1 VIVLRNEAL
10 VIHDSR
16 SPAPPLE
23 HDPGDLRKIE
33 ANKARSRERAEAR

>member
-1 VIVLRNEAL
+1 VIVLRNEARA
-10 VIHDSR
+10 IHDSR
-16 SPAPPLE
+16 SPAAE